1 MDSLANLPLEGI
13 RVLEFG
19 HMVMGPSCGM
29 VLADMGAE
37 VIKVEPNGK
46 GDKTRYLG
54 SFGTGFHTTFNRNK
68 KSISID
74 MKSEA
79 GKKAVLELIK
89 SADVVTENFREG
101 ALEKQGLDYEE
112 LKKINPGLVYCSMKG
127 FLNGP
132 YQNRTALDEVVQM
145 MGGLAY
151 MTGLPGKPMRAG
163 ASVNDIMGGMFG
175 AIGILGAL
183 IRRKETGR
191 GAYVRAGLFEN
202 CALLMAQH
210 IASYEFTGTPSEPL
224 SMRKSQP
231 WSVYDLFDVKND
243 QKIFI
248 GLVTDS
254 QWDKFCSEFELDEM
268 LADPNLR
275 ANTDRVARRE
285 VILPQLREMVAKYTL
300 QEMSDRLDRVGC
312 PFAPISR
319 PEDLIEDQHLNASGG
334 MLPIDIN
341 GTPGKIPGL
350 PLQFD
355 GERFALRSQPP
366 LVGEHSREL
375 LYSIGLNTEQV
386 DRLVQE
392 SVLTETGRQ
401 GVSE

>member
-1 MDSLANLPLEGI
+1 MNSLVNLPLEGI

-74 MKSEA
+74 MKSEV
-79 GKKAVLELIK
+79 GKTAVLKLIK
-89 SADVVTENFREG
+89 STDVVIENFREG
-101 ALEKQGLDYEE
+101 ALKKQGLDYDE
-112 LKKINPGLVYCSMKG
+112 LKKINPDLVYCSMKG
-127 FLNGP
+127 FLSGP
-132 YQNRTALDEVVQM
+132 YENRTALDEVVQM

-175 AIGILGAL
+175 AIGVLGAL
-183 IRRKETGR
+183 IKRKETGQ
-191 GAYVRAGLFEN
+191 GAYVKAGLFEN

-210 IASYEFTGTPSEPL
+210 IASYEFTGAPSEPL

-231 WSVYDLFDVKND
+231 WSVYDLFDVKNE

-248 GLVTDS
+248 GLITEG
-254 QWDKFCSEFELDEM
+254 QWEKFCQEFELDEM
-268 LADPNLR
+268 LADPNLQTN
-275 ANTDRVARRE
+275 ADRVAQRE
-285 VILPQLREMVAKYTL
+285 VIMPILQELVAKYTL
-300 QEMSDRLDRVGC
+300 QEISERLDRVGC
-312 PFAPISR
+312 PFAPISK
-319 PEDLIEDQHLNASGG
+319 PEDLIDDAHLNASEG
-334 MLPIDIN
+334 MLPIEIN
-341 GTPGKIPGL
+341 GKPGKIPVL

-355 GERFALRSQPP
+355 GERFALRNQPP
-366 LVGEHSREL
+366 QVGEHSRES
-375 LYSIGLNTEQV
+375 LYSVGFDEEQV
-386 DRLVQE
+386 NKMVQQR
-392 SVLTETGRQ
+392 VLTE
-401 GVSE
+401 SER